1 MAKSYTTTALITSLK
16 RRAMIPTSQ
25 ATYSDQDLA
34 DYLNDEMESTITPMI
49 MDVREEYFVESI
61 DFTVEN
67 DVAAVFDI
75 PTRAVGE
82 RLRDVVMVSADGDQE
97 SLTNLPRLS
106 LEQLS
111 ESQDGGRS
119 TSGLTGFYI
128 QGNQVKLYP
137 LVGNGAGTLRLYF
150 FRRPGALVLETGAG
164 LITAINPGTD
174 TVTVDNVLAEWVDG
188 YPISTVNPNQPFNYI
203 DSDDTI
209 ITIAGY
215 NITLADVSEL
225 SVGDWICNVDET
237 VVPQVPVEAH
247 NLLLQAAKVVLL
259 EATDDDKNIKLAQEK
274 YTTMERSFIKTIT
287 PRVDGQPKK
296 IVPSNSVFR
305 STQNWQW

>member
-1 MAKSYTTTALITSLK
+1 MAKSYTTSTLIESLK

-25 ATYSDQDLA
+25 ATYSDQDLT

-49 MDVREEYFVESI
+49 MDVREEYFVDSV

-67 DVAAVFDI
+67 DVEAVFDI

-82 RLRDVVMVSADGDQE
+82 RLRDVVMVQSVGSQE
-97 SLTNLPRLS
+97 TLTNLPRLS

-111 ESQDGGRS
+111 ESSDDGRS
-119 TSGLTGFYI
+119 TTALYGFSI
-128 QGNQVKLYP
+128 QGNQVKLHP
-137 LVGNGAGTLRLYF
+137 AVGNGAGTLRLYF

-164 LITAINPGTD
+164 LITAINTGTNV
-174 TVTVDNVLAEWVDG
+174 VTVDNVLAEWVDG
-188 YPISTVNPNQPFNYI
+188 AAIATVNPNQPFNYI
-203 DSDDTI
+203 NEDDTI
-209 ITIAGY
+209 VSIAGY

-225 SVGDWICNVDET
+225 SVGDWVCNVDES

-247 NLLLQAAKVVLL
+247 NLLLQAAKIVLL

-274 YTTMERSFIKTIT
+274 YAAMERSFIKTIT
-287 PRVDGQPKK
+287 PRVDGQGKK
-296 IVPSNSVFR
+296 VVVKNSVFR
-305 STQNWQW
+305 TTRNWD